1 MKIDVV
7 ELGRG
12 QWFGYTVECHDKYQ
26 DALSKI
32 HPTWKVVDLY
42 SAACTLDSALMPVNV
57 QAYVAELGKKIV
69 AAGGREAYMEARAL
83 ELATD
88 PQDSTVLT
96 EVNAAALASQQLV
109 DKLTGTNPDAPRLVT
124 KRNRRRGGSKS
135 IDTAVS
141 PAVPSAKAQKK
152 RASSS
157 PADSGS
163 CGSEQLLKKR
173 VEVLQ
178 MENKT
183 LVSEK
188 RSLAKELTKTAKALM
203 KAQGEAVTY
212 SINMKA
218 MKDEADER
226 KLGSGEFG
234 HRLSIIK
241 GAMYKIMGQSRFQSG
256 QSLED
261 FNRACARVDEA
272 FVSE

>member
-1 MKIDVV
+1 MVADGEVKIDVV

-57 QAYVAELGKKIV
+57 QTYVAELGKKIV
-69 AAGGREAYMEARAL
+69 ATGGREAYMEARTL

-109 DKLTGTNPDAPRLVT
+109 DKLTGTNPDAPRLAT

-141 PAVPSAKAQKK
+141 PAVPSAKAQKR
-152 RASSS
+152 RASSHSQILAVVGLSSFSRNVWRSCKWRTRHWFLKRDHLPRSS
-157 PADSGS
+157 P
-163 CGSEQLLKKR
+163 
-173 VEVLQ
+173 
-178 MENKT
+178 
-183 LVSEK
+183 
-188 RSLAKELTKTAKALM
+188 
-203 KAQGEAVTY
+203 
-212 SINMKA
+212 
-218 MKDEADER
+218 
-226 KLGSGEFG
+226 KLPRPS
-234 HRLSIIK
+234 
-241 GAMYKIMGQSRFQSG
+241 
-256 QSLED
+256 
-261 FNRACARVDEA
+261 
-272 FVSE
+272 